1 MSTQQRPPLR
11 SAPSPDA
18 LQRQQEAALAQIQS
32 KTSSIAHLEALDAW
46 TEEPLAQPP
55 AATPVPAEPREKR
68 AGRKRAP
75 EPPAAVPVV
84 AAAPEPEV
92 VPEVPAAPKM
102 PWEEVGEKETHAYH
116 VVLPKS
122 LFLKMDYIW
131 KRSNHPS
138 ARAYVISIL
147 TEAAD
152 KAIAEEKGA

>member
-32 KTSSIAHLEALDAW
+32 KTSSIAHLEALDSW

-68 AGRKRAP
+68 AARKRAP

-84 AAAPEPEV
+84 AAAPEV
-92 VPEVPAAPKM
+92 APKL

-116 VVLPKS
+116 VVLPKA

-138 ARAYVISIL
+138 ARAYVIATL